1 LDIGEVKKLE
11 PSNESDVRE
20 INDRKRKAKSRKS
33 RKKGDLIV
41 ESVPR
46 SINLTEFQKVFSV
59 MKRETQK

>member
-1 LDIGEVKKLE
+1 MSERLMIRKKKQKVE
-11 PSNESDVRE
+11 
-20 INDRKRKAKSRKS
+20 KSKK
-33 RKKGDLIV
+33 KKGDLIV